1 LPFYWW
7 SVLIH
12 PSPVDATDSASKQ
25 NTFLCLSETR
35 NYITV
40 WDLRS
45 LRQWILE
52 LRASGMW
59 RHVVWK
65 IGTNVYGYTVVRSY
79 WPYVR
84 SPLFRRFR
92 KIAKSDY

>member
-1 LPFYWW
+1 VPFYWC

-35 NYITV
+35 NYNTV

-45 LRQWILE
+45 LQQWI
-52 LRASGMW
+52 GITGFW
-59 RHVVWK
+59 
-65 IGTNVYGYTVVRSY
+65 NVTPCSSEDRYQRVG
-79 WPYVR
+79 
-84 SPLFRRFR
+84 L
-92 KIAKSDY
+92 